1 MGFELV
7 QFLPVGLKR
16 MLTVKFYVGR
26 NSFKCSRK
34 QFHMFICNRVNK
46 GQKWNRPGVGAKL
59 LNSKLVETVNVPEIV
74 SHVYI

>member
-1 MGFELV
+1 MGFESV

-34 QFHMFICNRVNK
+34 QFHMFIYNRVNK
-46 GQKWNRPGVGAKL
+46 DRNGTDQELEQNC
-59 LNSKLVETVNVPEIV
+59 
-74 SHVYI
+74 